1 MKCTLSV
8 RGLLKLAAIP
18 ISIFFM
24 SVDSLSSSDTPEN
37 RAVLNVEPTK
47 ALPRNSEG
55 SFATLAS
62 GRIIFYYSQF
72 YGGNDD
78 HSAACIVGIH
88 SDDKGVT
95 WSKPTVILENS
106 GAQNIMSV
114 SLLRLKSGKLA
125 LFYLRRESW
134 QDCRPCMQVSTNDGA
149 TWSEPRRVLEAP
161 GYFIINNDRAIQ
173 TESGRVILP
182 LAFHRSRSE
191 SPLFFST
198 WDGRGIAMWLY
209 SDDDGTTW
217 KEAKDYWAIPKRT
230 ENGLQEPGVVEIGN
244 GSLLTFCRTDTGTQ
258 YGMTS
263 TDDGNTWT
271 PPEPMQMTSPLSP
284 ASIKRI
290 PGTEKLLAIFND
302 HSGKFPHTPGART
315 PLVAAVSSDH
325 GQTWRN
331 SKLLEGDLDGWYCYT
346 AIHFVDNAVLLSYC
360 AGDSKVGGLNRL
372 RMRRVDLA
380 WLP

>member
-1 MKCTLSV
+1 MFLKPAVVFILRSVLFLLITGGTLMASGV
-8 RGLLKLAAIP
+8 
-18 ISIFFM
+18 S
-24 SVDSLSSSDTPEN
+24 EN
-37 RAVLNVEPTK
+37 QVVLNIEPTK

-78 HSAACIVGIH
+78 HSEARIVGIY
-88 SDDKGVT
+88 SDDQGVT
-95 WSKPTVILENS
+95 WSKPTVILKNS

-114 SLLRLKSGKLA
+114 SLLRLRSGKLA
-125 LFYLRRESW
+125 LFYLRRDSW
-134 QDCRPCMQVSTNDGA
+134 QACRPYMQVSTNDGA

-161 GYFIINNDRAIQ
+161 GYFIMNNDRAIQ
-173 TESGRVILP
+173 TESGRIILP

-209 SDDDGTTW
+209 SDDDGATW

-244 GSLLTFCRTDTGTQ
+244 GSLLTFCRTDTGSQ

-271 PPEPMQMTSPLSP
+271 PPEPMRMTSPLSP

-315 PLVAAVSSDH
+315 PLVAAVSSDY
-325 GQTWRN
+325 GQTWEN

-346 AIHFVDNAVLLSYC
+346 AIHFVDNAVLLAYC
-360 AGDSKVGGLNRL
+360 AGDNKVGGLNRL